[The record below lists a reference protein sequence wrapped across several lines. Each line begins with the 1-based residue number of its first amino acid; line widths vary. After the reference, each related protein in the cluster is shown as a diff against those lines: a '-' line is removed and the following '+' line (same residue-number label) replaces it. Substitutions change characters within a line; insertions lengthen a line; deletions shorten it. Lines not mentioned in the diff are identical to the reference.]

1 MVDFPKE
8 IANIPEVRSFP
19 SFILNQFRW
28 KEDWE
33 FCAKAKMTSNLVVR
47 GEYESPSIIIEYHNI
62 FC

>member
-47 GEYESPSIIIEYHNI
+47 GV
-62 FC
+62 